1 MSGLRD
7 STVAKRRRNVNK
19 KDALEKPSVILQEKE
34 KAEKKKLVNSVLK
47 EHTQIVRG
55 NQSC

>member
-1 MSGLRD
+1 M
-7 STVAKRRRNVNK
+7 NK